1 MFWIGKVDHE
11 KISLIFGFEFGN
23 DMKWN

>member
-1 MFWIGKVDHE
+1 MFWIGKIDYE
-11 KISLIFGFEFGN
+11 KISIFGFECGN